1 MFAFNHRFR
10 ARKQKKVK
18 VKLLSHVQLCDP
30 RTVACQAPP
39 TMGFSRQGYWSAL
52 PFPSPGDL
60 PDPGVEPASPALAS
74 RFFTTER
81 PGKPQKNT
89 YIIILFLEK
98 LWSLETMDI
107 YVA

>member
-1 MFAFNHRFR
+1 MDGSPPGSDVHGISQ
-10 ARKQKKVK
+10 ARI
-18 VKLLSHVQLCDP
+18 LEW
-30 RTVACQAPP
+30 VAI
-39 TMGFSRQGYWSAL
+39 
-52 PFPSPGDL
+52 PSPGDL
-60 PDPGVEPASPALAS
+60 PDPGFKPASPALAS
-74 RFFTTER
+74 SFFTTER